1 MSKPNIILIYS
12 DQHRYDCL
20 GVNGHPLLQT
30 PNLDRLAGGGANFSH
45 AFTPIPICIPARCS
59 LLTSQWPQQ
68 HGVVAN
74 FDAETFRPI
83 DKDVPT
89 FPRVL
94 RDGGYHTIHVGRWH
108 VDRKLSPLDFG
119 FQEYVADWRYG
130 KWRNGKHLPPVP
142 RDAGWRGQVD
152 PHIDPSQSSLA
163 FQADQV
169 VRQIDYS
176 REVAERFFIRW
187 HTIEPHLP
195 CRPCEPYASMYD
207 PADIEPWA
215 GFDDD
220 FHDKPYAQKQLR
232 VNWDVQDM
240 TWDDWAPFVA
250 RYLGVITQLDD
261 QVGRVMKAL
270 DERGLADDTLVVYTS
285 DHGDLCGS
293 HGLPD
298 KHFVMYDDVVRVPM
312 MMRWPGRIAPAQ
324 QLDQFISN
332 AIDLGPTFCGAA
344 ALE

>member
-1 MSKPNIILIYS
+1 MIA
-12 DQHRYDCL
+12 
-20 GVNGHPLLQT
+20 VT
-30 PNLDRLAGGGANFSH
+30 
-45 AFTPIPICIPARCS
+45 
-59 LLTSQWPQQ
+59 
-68 HGVVAN
+68 V
-74 FDAETFRPI
+74 
-83 DKDVPT
+83 
-89 FPRVL
+89 
-94 RDGGYHTIHVGRWH
+94 
-108 VDRKLSPLDFG
+108 
-119 FQEYVADWRYG
+119 
-130 KWRNGKHLPPVP
+130 
-142 RDAGWRGQVD
+142 
-152 PHIDPSQSSLA
+152 
-163 FQADQV
+163 
-169 VRQIDYS
+169 
-176 REVAERFFIRW
+176 
-187 HTIEPHLP
+187 
-195 CRPCEPYASMYD
+195 CEPYASMYD

-344 ALE
+344 ALECPDTFAGRNILDIAAGSADWPRDDIFASYHGNQFGSFSQRMLRDRRFKYVWNATDVDELYDLEKDPGELENIVADPQAAKILSRLRRRLAQWMREINDPLLNGFTLRQLEEGKKI